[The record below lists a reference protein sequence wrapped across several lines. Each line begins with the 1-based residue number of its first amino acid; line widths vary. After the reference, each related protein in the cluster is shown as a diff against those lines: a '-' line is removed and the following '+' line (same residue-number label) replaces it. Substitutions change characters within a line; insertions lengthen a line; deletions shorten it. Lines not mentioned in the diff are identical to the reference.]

1 MSDRQ
6 FVLGSPEWLRLLAI
20 VAIPLLWMMRQ
31 SLAALSSTQ
40 RWFAVGLRILI
51 VTLVAFALAEPHW
64 QELVERVGAVFV
76 IDHSGSTSPQV

>member
-40 RWFAVGLRILI
+40 RWFAVGLQILI
-51 VTLVAFALAEPHW
+51 VTLVAFALPEPH
-64 QELVERVGAVFV
+64 
-76 IDHSGSTSPQV
+76 